1 MPRKMLLAL
10 SAVAVSAAV
19 LGPATL
25 SAATGPGQGR
35 VGPNQVFAATVN
47 GQSGVVTPAEIQ
59 MACFGPI
66 RPGQTG
72 HPLPGQTVE
81 VFRPE
86 AIVAAT
92 GFTGPNAKYIQAF
105 FGAPPPSPAGPAPAG
120 GTDVFTRYG
129 VPKPISTSLLLPC
142 SGTGNVYF
150 VPLPMTPIGPARI
163 ATVHVSYVGQP

>member
-1 MPRKMLLAL
+1 MPRKILLAL
-10 SAVAVSAAV
+10 SAVAVFAAV
-19 LGPATL
+19 MGQTAL
-25 SAATGPGQGR
+25 SAAAGPGQGR

-86 AIVAAT
+86 AIVSAT

-105 FGAPPPSPAGPAPAG
+105 FGAPPPPPVGPAPVG